1 MAKTYEISDEDKEV
15 YRDLVE
21 NPPLSPDFAKMGAI
35 NPNLRVIA
43 INFDGTWNDKDK
55 IPTGERPT
63 IVAQTHDKIKAIE
76 NDTLVSRYYKGVGT
90 AKGLVGSAFGLVNL
104 IEGVTG
110 KGCVRNAEQAHADV
124 VAQVQKWREEN
135 PDVQVHVHVT
145 SFSRGG
151 VSALHLMNLI
161 HERGALAKGTDPKSA
176 LGVAPGNVKTS
187 AVLIDTVTT
196 GQEKYANLAAPDT
209 ATSIACLVAG
219 GEERDSFKVRKVG
232 DEPNAEISYGSGA
245 TLKDAPQVPGT
256 KGMFLYQRIREYVLP
271 GARHSD
277 AGGSYG
283 EGNIREIS
291 AYLVDRFIQSMG
303 IPIRPVKPDDPHIE
317 GVRFHD
323 SRWGYEKFFHRKN
336 QAQLQV
342 VNERQ
347 EAPAVVEAREHLVVV
362 TTLKCSGV
370 SNAGPSTKIT
380 PDYLLDLKSKDPSV
394 EPSLKYLG
402 KLHEV
407 TLEFENGVPKLL
419 AAKDS
424 PFHIQD
430 GRLMFSDW
438 NLPDIPSAADL
449 LKHTQQRAKDG
460 LPPEPIQISM
470 DYRRHG
476 ITHQTSQ
483 NVEMMLQNRLS
494 QVVDEDLM
502 VSPAPIAS
510 NPVKSSWVSLIR
522 GVITRAPDEPKQAD
536 ALSPSRQAAPAL
548 PVMFGAL
555 KSLIDG
561 SHEPRVPTQSSRLR
575 F

>member
-1 MAKTYEISDEDKEV
+1 MAKTYEISDKDKEV

-43 INFDGTWNDKDK
+43 INFDGTWNDKDN
-55 IPTGERPT
+55 IPKGELPT
-63 IVAQTHDKIKAIE
+63 VVAQTHDKIKVIE
-76 NDTLVSRYYKGVGT
+76 NDTLVSLYYKGVGT
-90 AKGLVGSAFGLVNL
+90 ARGVGSGLINL

-110 KGCVRNAEQAHADV
+110 RGCVRNAEQAHADV

-135 PDVQVHVHVT
+135 PGVEVHIHVT
-145 SFSRGG
+145 GFSRGAASG
-151 VSALHLMNLI
+151 LHFMNLI
-161 HERGALAKGTDPKSA
+161 DRRGALALGVDPKSA
-176 LGVAPGNVKTS
+176 LGVAPGNVRTS
-187 AVLIDTVTT
+187 AVLIDPVTT
-196 GQEKYANLAAPDT
+196 GQEDHANLAAPDT

-219 GEERDSFKVRKVG
+219 GEERSSFKVRKVG

-245 TLKDAPQVPGT
+245 TLKDALQVPGT

-283 EGNIREIS
+283 EGNIGEIS
-291 AYLVDRFIQSMG
+291 AYLTDRFIQSLG
-303 IPIRPVKPDDPHIE
+303 IPIRPVKPDAPHIE

-323 SRWGYEKFFHRKN
+323 SRWTLSKLFNRKS
-336 QAQLQV
+336 QAQLQTA
-342 VNERQ
+342 NKRQ

-362 TTLKCSGV
+362 TTLKYSGV
-370 SNAGPSTKIT
+370 SDAGPSTKIT
-380 PDYLLDLKSKDPSV
+380 PDYLLDLKSQDPSV

-407 TLEFENGVPKLL
+407 TLEFENGTPKLL

-424 PFHIQD
+424 PFHIQS

-438 NLPDIPSAADL
+438 ALPDVPGVADL
-449 LKHTQQRAKDG
+449 LERTQQRAKDG

-476 ITHQTSQ
+476 ITHQTRQ
-483 NVEMMLQNRLS
+483 DVEMTQQNRLS

-522 GVITRAPDEPKQAD
+522 GVVTRAPDESKQAD
-536 ALSPSRQAAPAL
+536 ALSHSKQTSTAL

-555 KSLIDG
+555 KSLVDG
-561 SHEPRVPTQSSRLR
+561 SREPSGPAQSSRLR